1 MAKTPKIENTK
12 YQQETGVMGNFTHY
26 TLTGIFILECNG
38 VIRLALLLSSNIFL
52 LYAIALPLSGVHLIE
67 MGAMSMKHVKKFTAM
82 VFMIASNWNQF
93 KCPSMVEWTN
103 CIPMRRIIPHQDEK
117 TKLVPCTTAWTSLK
131 DKIVNGV
138 DVCLLYGLSLMES
151 KSRQTQLMENGVRR
165 VGTLGVGMYSLGQ
178 GTKAHSGG

>member
-1 MAKTPKIENTK
+1 MVEPINKLWHTNMQKTLH
-12 YQQETGVMGNFTHY
+12 HY
-26 TLTGIFILECNG
+26 KNNK
-38 VIRLALLLSSNIFL
+38 LLL
-52 LYAIALPLSGVHLIE
+52 
-67 MGAMSMKHVKKFTAM
+67 
-82 VFMIASNWNQF
+82 
-93 KCPSMVEWTN
+93 
-103 CIPMRRIIPHQDEK
+103 
-117 TKLVPCTTAWTSLK
+117 CTTAWTSLK

>member
-67 MGAMSMKHVKKFTAM
+67 TGSYVHEACQK
-82 VFMIASNWNQF
+82 IYSNGFHDSIKLEPIQMPIHGRMD
-93 KCPSMVEWTN
+93 KLHTN
-103 CIPMRRIIPHQDEK
+103 AQNNPTPR
-117 TKLVPCTTAWTSLK
+117 
-131 DKIVNGV
+131 
-138 DVCLLYGLSLMES
+138 
-151 KSRQTQLMENGVRR
+151 
-165 VGTLGVGMYSLGQ
+165 
-178 GTKAHSGG
+178 